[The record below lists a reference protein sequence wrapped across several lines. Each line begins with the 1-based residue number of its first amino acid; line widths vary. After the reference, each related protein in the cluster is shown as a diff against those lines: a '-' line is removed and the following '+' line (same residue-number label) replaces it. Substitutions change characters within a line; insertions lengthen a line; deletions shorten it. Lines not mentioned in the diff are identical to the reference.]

1 MDTWDLECFL
11 AVADELHFGQ
21 AARKLHI
28 AEQPLGYRVRKLE
41 DELGFKLF
49 DRTTR
54 SVRLTPAGS
63 SFEGNA
69 RRIVAQQQQ
78 AVESARLI
86 AGGKAGVVRLGYE
99 SATVVSILPDFVRL
113 FRTEY
118 PEISLRLVEHNKD
131 GLHPLAS
138 GDTDA
143 CLITRYSNLPKG
155 FEYLPILED
164 RAVIALPKEHRLAS
178 RKELS
183 LADLDEVP
191 FLGYAG
197 ANGESP
203 NRFMEKLV
211 THAGTDSSISHEAET
226 YTALLGLVSAEL
238 GFTIVT
244 TSMARLFPD
253 EVSYVPLSDPEVSVD
268 YGLTLRE
275 GDSSAILKSIRIVA
289 RHLARIL

>member
-1 MDTWDLECFL
+1 M
-11 AVADELHFGQ
+11 
-21 AARKLHI
+21 
-28 AEQPLGYRVRKLE
+28 
-41 DELGFKLF
+41 
-49 DRTTR
+49 
-54 SVRLTPAGS
+54 
-63 SFEGNA
+63 
-69 RRIVAQQQQ
+69 
-78 AVESARLI
+78 
-86 AGGKAGVVRLGYE
+86 
-99 SATVVSILPDFVRL
+99 
-113 FRTEY
+113 
-118 PEISLRLVEHNKD
+118 
-131 GLHPLAS
+131 
-138 GDTDA
+138 
-143 CLITRYSNLPKG
+143 
-155 FEYLPILED
+155 
-164 RAVIALPKEHRLAS
+164 PKEHRLAS